1 MGTIQGR
8 RTVELAAS
16 PSEVYAVMA
25 DVDGYPEWQP
35 DVKSA
40 TVLERDAEGR
50 PARAVITQDAKVR
63 TVEVSLRYRHD
74 PPHEM
79 AWTLEKGDVKA
90 MDGSWVLEDL
100 GNGRTRVTY
109 SLDVDPGRA
118 LGLLL
123 RGPVVQRVTDHVLDG
138 TLGALRDH
146 VDS

>member
-16 PSEVYAVMA
+16 PAEVYAVMA
-25 DVDGYPEWQP
+25 DVDSYPEWQP
-35 DVKSA
+35 DVKTA
-40 TVLERDAEGR
+40 TVLEEDAAGR

-63 TVEVSLRYRHD
+63 TVEVRLRYRHD

-90 MDGSWVLEDL
+90 MDGSWVVEDL
-100 GNGRTRVTY
+100 GDGRTRVTY

-123 RGPVVQRVTDHVLDG
+123 RGPVVQRVADHVLDG
-138 TLGALRDH
+138 TLGALRSH
-146 VDS
+146 VER